1 LKVALLVVISYLIG
15 SIPFGFLLA
24 RLRGVDI
31 RKQGSGNIG
40 ATNVWRNMGLLSGLL
55 VLVLDA
61 LKGVFCVWLG
71 CYFAGG
77 DVQLF
82 TALAALAGHSWPV
95 FLRFKGGKIIATA
108 LGVFLALDPL
118 VTGLAALVW
127 LVVVALFRFVS
138 LGSILAMISLPVF
151 MLVFSRPG
159 ESPGEIVM
167 FSVIAAGIA
176 IFKHLPNIKRLLSGT
191 ETKIGR

>member
-1 LKVALLVVISYLIG
+1 MKIALLVVISYLIG

-24 RLRGVDI
+24 RAKGVDI

-40 ATNVWRNMGLLSGLL
+40 ATNVWRNIGLLAGLL
-55 VLVLDA
+55 VLVLDV
-61 LKGVFCVWLG
+61 LKGVVCVLLG
-71 CYFAGG
+71 CLFAGG
-77 DVQLF
+77 DVQLL
-82 TALAALAGHSWPV
+82 TAMAALAGHSWPV
-95 FLRFKGGKIIATA
+95 FLRFKGGKIVATT

-127 LVVVALFRFVS
+127 LVIVALFRFIS

-151 MLVFSRPG
+151 MLIFSRPW
-159 ESPGEIVM
+159 EKVL
-167 FSVIAAGIA
+167 FSVIVAGIA

-191 ETKIGR
+191 EIKIGR

>member
-1 LKVALLVVISYLIG
+1 MKISLLVMISYLIG

-24 RLRGVDI
+24 RVKGVDI

-55 VLVLDA
+55 VLILDA
-61 LKGVFCVWLG
+61 LKGVVCVLLG
-71 CYFAGG
+71 RYFAGG
-77 DVQLF
+77 DVQYL
-82 TALAALAGHSWPV
+82 TAMASLAGNSWPV

-118 VTGLAALVW
+118 ITGLAALIW
-127 LVVVALFRFVS
+127 LVIVALFRFVS

-151 MLVFSRPG
+151 MLAFSRPW
-159 ESPGEIVM
+159 EKVI

>member
-1 LKVALLVVISYLIG
+1 MKIALLVLLVVISYLID

-24 RLRGVDI
+24 RLKGIDI

-55 VLVLDA
+55 VLVLDV
-61 LKGVFCVWLG
+61 LKGIVCVLLG
-71 CYFAGG
+71 RMFVGG
-77 DVQLF
+77 DAQLL
-82 TALAALAGHSWPV
+82 TAMAALVGHSWPI
-95 FLRFKGGKIIATA
+95 FLRFQGGKIIATT

-118 VTGLAALVW
+118 VIVLASLVW
-127 LVVVALFRFVS
+127 LVVVVLFRFVS
-138 LGSILAMISLPVF
+138 LGSILGIISLPVF
-151 MLVFSRPG
+151 MMIFSRPW
-159 ESPGEIVM
+159 ENVIFSLIVA
-167 FSVIAAGIA
+167 VIA

>member
-1 LKVALLVVISYLIG
+1 MKIALLAVISYLIG

-24 RLRGVDI
+24 RLKGVDI

-61 LKGVFCVWLG
+61 LKGALCVWLG
-71 CYFAGG
+71 RYFAGG
-77 DVQLF
+77 DVQLL

-118 VTGLAALVW
+118 ITALGVLIW
-127 LVVVALFRFVS
+127 LFVVALFRFVS

-151 MLVFSRPG
+151 MLVFSRPW
-159 ESPGEIVM
+159 EKVV
-167 FSVIAAGIA
+167 FSVVVAGIA

>member
-1 LKVALLVVISYLIG
+1 MISYLIG

-24 RLRGVDI
+24 RVKGVDI

-55 VLVLDA
+55 VLILDA
-61 LKGVFCVWLG
+61 LKGVVCVLLG
-71 CYFAGG
+71 RYFAGG
-77 DVQLF
+77 DVQYL
-82 TALAALAGHSWPV
+82 TAMASLAGNSWPV

-118 VTGLAALVW
+118 ITGLAALIW
-127 LVVVALFRFVS
+127 LVIVALFRFVS

-151 MLVFSRPG
+151 MLAFSRPW
-159 ESPGEIVM
+159 EKVI

>member
-1 LKVALLVVISYLIG
+1 MALLVLLVVIGYLIG

-24 RLRGVDI
+24 RLKGIDI

-40 ATNVWRNMGLLSGLL
+40 ATNVWRNMGLFQGLL

-61 LKGVFCVWLG
+61 LKGIVCVLLG
-71 CYFAGG
+71 RMFAGG
-77 DVQLF
+77 DAQLL
-82 TALAALAGHSWPV
+82 TALAALVGHSWPV
-95 FLRFKGGKIIATA
+95 FLRFRGGKIIATA

-118 VTGLAALVW
+118 VTALAVLVW
-127 LVVVALFRFVS
+127 LVVVVLFRFVS

-151 MLVFSRPG
+151 MLIYSRQWENVIFSL
-159 ESPGEIVM
+159 
-167 FSVIAAGIA
+167 IAAGIA